1 MSLPRIAAR
10 RPVLTAAAFALSQFL
25 LVLAIL
31 LAGKALLPPE
41 LFGRVKLAAFAS
53 TVLLPVAL
61 VHAFGL
67 WKQVGFDAG
76 KVRPAPVFLVSLLL
90 VPMWLALGMHVRE
103 GSDVATDLV
112 VQFFN
117 AFGEELLFRGLI
129 FVILLR
135 LPVWQA
141 IALNGLLF
149 GSMHLLHGFMDG
161 NWEAA
166 ARQAAFTSL
175 GGALFAAVRYG
186 TGSLWLAIALHML
199 KNLGVMYSNVEVAA
213 GAQAESIAQGLT
225 VVLELLVVG
234 YVIAT
239 TRPPLPVQRA
249 LPT

>member
-53 TVLLPVAL
+53 TVLLPLAL

-67 WKQVGFDAG
+67 WKEVGFDAG

-90 VPMWLALGMHVRE
+90 VPMSLALGVHVRP
-103 GSDVATDLV
+103 GSDIATDLAI
-112 VQFFN
+112 QFFN
-117 AFGEELLFRGLI
+117 AFGEELLFRGLV
-129 FVILLR
+129 FLILLR

-141 IALNGLLF
+141 IALNGVLF
-149 GSMHLLHGFMDG
+149 GSMHLLHGFMEGHWDI
-161 NWEAA
+161 A
-166 ARQAAFTSL
+166 ARQAVFTSL
-175 GGALFAAVRYG
+175 GGALFAAVRYR

-199 KNLGVMYSNVEVAA
+199 KNLAVMYSNLGTAA
-213 GAQAESIAQGLT
+213 GPQAESIAQGVT

-234 YVIAT
+234 YVIAAMR
-239 TRPPLPVQRA
+239 RPLQERDGLPS
-249 LPT
+249 